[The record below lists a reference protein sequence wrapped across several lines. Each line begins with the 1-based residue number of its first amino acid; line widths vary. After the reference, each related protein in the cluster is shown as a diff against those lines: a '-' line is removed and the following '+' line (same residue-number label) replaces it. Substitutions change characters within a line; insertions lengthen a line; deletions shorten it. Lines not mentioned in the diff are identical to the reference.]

1 VINLPATPWAVVRV
15 PFPYVERPVR
25 AHRPA
30 LVIALLTPRDPIR
43 LAWML
48 MITSTENAGWRG
60 DVPITDLGEAGLRHP
75 SLIRTAKMSVI
86 DPREAQVIGRIGPID
101 QQAVIG
107 WLRSY
112 LAWVM
117 SADPAD
123 KP

>member
-1 VINLPATPWAVVRV
+1 VIDSPVTPWAVVRV

-75 SLIRTAKMSVI
+75 SLIRTARMAVI
-86 DPREAQVIGRIGPID
+86 DPREAQIIGRIGPTER
-101 QQAVIG
+101 QAVTG
-107 WLRSY
+107 WFRSY
-112 LAWVM
+112 LA
-117 SADPAD
+117 SAMRTDPAD
-123 KP
+123 